1 MWAQTLSGP
10 FRFEQV
16 EVAAPDPASL
26 APGHVLLA
34 PRAGGICG
42 SDLPNFRGGL
52 WPHPAAEDG
61 WGATRAPGFPMH
73 EVVGEVVASRHPA
86 HSRGDLVVGWASMF
100 DAIAEF
106 VVTDGDGLAGYDPAL
121 PATTAVMLQ
130 PLACVLYAVE
140 QLGDVSGQ
148 RVAVIGQGP
157 IGLLFSAVLADRGAT
172 RVTGVDPVDR
182 SDVAGVFA
190 VDEVVTARAERWAAA
205 LPEADRPSVVVEAVG
220 HQVSTLQP
228 ALDAV
233 AAGGQVFYFGVPD
246 DPVYPFDMMTFLR
259 KNLTLRSGIAL
270 ERRRVLAEA
279 GAFLAAHP
287 ALREAYVTHVHPVAD
302 VEAAFT
308 AAIAPRPGQLKI
320 AVDMT

>member
-16 EVAAPDPASL
+16 EIDAPHPAEL
-26 APGHVLLA
+26 PDRHVLLA
-34 PRAGGICG
+34 TRAGAICG

-73 EVVGEVVASRHPA
+73 EIVGEVVASRHPD
-86 HSRGDLVVGWASMF
+86 HSPGDLVVGWASMF
-100 DAIAEF
+100 DGIAEL
-106 VVTDGDGLAGYDPAL
+106 VVTDGDGLAGFDADL

-148 RVAVIGQGP
+148 SVAVIGQGP
-157 IGLLFSAVLADRGAT
+157 IGLLFSHVLKARGAR
-172 RVTGVDPVDR
+172 RVTGIDPVDR
-182 SDVAGVFA
+182 TDVAPVFGV
-190 VDEVVTARAERWAAA
+190 DDMVTARAERWAGR
-205 LPEADRPSVVVEAVG
+205 LSDADRPSVVVEAVG
-220 HQVSTLQP
+220 HQISTLAP

-233 AAGGQVFYFGVPD
+233 AFGGQVFYFGVPD
-246 DPVYPFDMMTFLR
+246 DPIYPFDMMTFLR
-259 KNLTLRSGIAL
+259 KNLTLRSGVAL
-270 ERRRVLAEA
+270 ERRRVLAGA
-279 GAFLAAHP
+279 GSYLTEHP
-287 ALREAYVTHVHPVAD
+287 ELRECYVSHVHPVAD
-302 VEAAFT
+302 VQAAFG
-308 AAIAPRPGQLKI
+308 AAISPRPGQLKI